1 MTPRQEVKEIV
12 EVICEYNNYKK
23 VIDNSIERILNLI
36 DREKTK
42 AEIKENLKYI

>member
-12 EVICEYNNYKK
+12 E